1 MWGRRRR
8 NLVSLISSTAILF
21 PVSRTIIIIIIIFI
35 FSAIVSWVIVSL
47 FVLSFSV
54 PVRIR
59 SVSTVTLI
67 LLMFNFRVSYRK
79 RNVFFDK
86 RDDAYIWGIASRV
99 SASLVI
105 WFSITF
111 NFLAIVSIM
120 LSRSSISLH
129 TRGKISKERTLDT
142 FFLKKVTHMRG

>member
-1 MWGRRRR
+1 MWGRWRG

-21 PVSRTIIIIIIIFI
+21 PVSGTIIIIIIIFI

-67 LLMFNFRVSYRK
+67 LLTFNFRVSYRK

-86 RDDAYIWGIASRV
+86 RDDAYIWGIAPRV

-111 NFLAIVSIM
+111 NFLTIVSIM

-129 TRGKISKERTLDT
+129 TRGKNIKRKNFGHV
-142 FFLKKVTHMRG
+142 FF